1 MRSKSEPTL
10 YIKTKGTND
19 TLIISLYVDDLIYK
33 GNNEKMITNFKE
45 DMMKTFKMT
54 NLGLM
59 HYFLRIEI
67 SQKEYEIFV
76 SQKKY
81 TESLIKKFKME
92 GCKIVATPLDNNKAL
107 NKEMARQRQTIQN
120 FDFLSEA
127 YFI

>member
-1 MRSKSEPTL
+1 M
-10 YIKTKGTND
+10 
-19 TLIISLYVDDLIYK
+19 DDLIYK
-33 GNNEKMITNFKE
+33 GNNEKMITDFKE

-127 YFI
+127 YFIW